1 MTGGIVAQQRCEMN
15 YAMQSK
21 HYGIDRCLLWIL
33 LGGLILRIALFTIAQ
48 PWTPKGEDTILHGS
62 RDSLAYHYLAHD
74 LVIYG
79 RYGGNSYADPEN
91 LDPAIRPLGY
101 ALFLAFWYW
110 LFAPRI
116 WIPLLVQIALSTASV
131 YLVYRIVQMMA
142 SLPAARFAAF
152 LYAVYPNAILH
163 ANSIMTEVLYNF
175 FALTAVYFWARFHLQ
190 QQASLRSLL
199 MLAGLVAFFVGL
211 GVYARVASMYLAL
224 ATVILLAIVATAIEK
239 KQRLWVG
246 LTAIVVL
253 LLSLLPY
260 SLFMYSKYGT
270 FQLTMTDAHNML
282 LNTVGHSIV
291 GRKGRLDPDVREI
304 KMQLRRELN
313 ALYQEAGID
322 PINSSP
328 FERARYFRKLA
339 LKYYR
344 EQPMTILTGSLAGM
358 ARLWLWPDR
367 IGEIADEVLP
377 KRVPLRG
384 VIVLAAYSVAIVH
397 LLVLLGLVVL
407 GIPQAYRAQRH
418 FFWLFLLVV
427 LYATLTSNAA
437 GNDRYRMQAAPVL
450 FPMAGLG
457 YSVLAR
463 RRAVATQELS

>member
-1 MTGGIVAQQRCEMN
+1 
-15 YAMQSK
+15 
-21 HYGIDRCLLWIL
+21 
-33 LGGLILRIALFTIAQ
+33 
-48 PWTPKGEDTILHGS
+48 
-62 RDSLAYHYLAHD
+62 
-74 LVIYG
+74 
-79 RYGGNSYADPEN
+79 
-91 LDPAIRPLGY
+91 
-101 ALFLAFWYW
+101 
-110 LFAPRI
+110 
-116 WIPLLVQIALSTASV
+116 
-131 YLVYRIVQMMA
+131 
-142 SLPAARFAAF
+142 
-152 LYAVYPNAILH
+152 
-163 ANSIMTEVLYNF
+163 
-175 FALTAVYFWARFHLQ
+175 
-190 QQASLRSLL
+190 LRSLL
-199 MLAGLVAFFVGL
+199 MLAGLAALFVGL

-457 YSVLAR
+457 YNAFAR
-463 RRAVATQELS
+463 RRTAEMEQISQG

>member
-1 MTGGIVAQQRCEMN
+1 VNAN
-15 YAMQSK
+15 MQTK
-21 HYGIDRCLLWIL
+21 PNGLDRYLLWIL
-33 LGGLILRIALFTIAQ
+33 LVGLVLRIALFVIAQ
-48 PWTPKGEDTILHGS
+48 PWTPKGEETILGGS
-62 RDSLAYHYLAHD
+62 ADSRSYHYLAHD
-74 LVIYG
+74 LVLYG
-79 RYGGNSYADPEN
+79 RYGGNPRADSRN

-110 LFAPRI
+110 LFTPRI
-116 WIPLLVQIALSTASV
+116 WIPLLAQIALSTASV

-175 FALTAVYFWARFHLQ
+175 FALTAVYFWVRFHLHQ
-190 QQASLRSLL
+190 HASLRSLL
-199 MLAGLVAFFVGL
+199 VLAGIVALVVGL

-224 ATVILLAIVATAIEK
+224 AIVILLAVLAPVAAHR
-239 KQRLWVG
+239 QRLWVG
-246 LTAIVVL
+246 LTAITVL
-253 LLSLLPY
+253 LLTLAPY
-260 SLFMYSKYGT
+260 SLTMYFKYGT
-270 FQLTMTDAHNML
+270 FQLTVTDSYNML
-282 LNTVGHSIV
+282 VNTVAHSIA
-291 GRKGRLDPDVREI
+291 GRRGRIDPEVLETKR
-304 KMQLRRELN
+304 QLRRELF

-322 PINSSP
+322 PVNSSP
-328 FERARYFRKLA
+328 FERARYFRELA
-339 LKYYR
+339 LKYFR

-377 KRVPLRG
+377 KRMPMRR
-384 VIVLAAYSVAIVH
+384 VIVLAAFSVAIAH
-397 LLVLLGLVVL
+397 LIALLGLVAL
-407 GIPQAYRAQRH
+407 GIPHAYRTQRY

-437 GNDRYRMQAAPVL
+437 GNDRLRMQAAPVL

-457 YSVLAR
+457 YNAFAR
-463 RRAVATQELS
+463 RRTAEMEQISQG

>member
-1 MTGGIVAQQRCEMN
+1 MVGMVETRM
-15 YAMQSK
+15 
-21 HYGIDRCLLWIL
+21 
-33 LGGLILRIALFTIAQ
+33 LILKTS
-48 PWTPKGEDTILHGS
+48 TPQYARWDTRSFWRSGIGS
-62 RDSLAYHYLAHD
+62 SL
-74 LVIYG
+74 
-79 RYGGNSYADPEN
+79 PEF
-91 LDPAIRPLGY
+91 GY
-101 ALFLAFWYW
+101 PCW
-110 LFAPRI
+110 
-116 WIPLLVQIALSTASV
+116 VQIALSTASV

-199 MLAGLVAFFVGL
+199 MLAGLAALFVGL

-450 FPMAGLG
+450 FPMAGIG
-457 YSVLAR
+457 YEVFAR
-463 RRAVATQELS
+463 RRTAEIEQVSQG

>member
-1 MTGGIVAQQRCEMN
+1 
-15 YAMQSK
+15 MQTK
-21 HYGIDRCLLWIL
+21 PNGLDRYLLWIL
-33 LGGLILRIALFTIAQ
+33 LVGLVLRIALFVIAQ

-62 RDSLAYHYLAHD
+62 RDSLSYHYLAHD
-74 LVIYG
+74 LVLYG
-79 RYGGNSYADPEN
+79 RYGGNAYADVEN

-110 LFAPRI
+110 LFVPRI
-116 WIPLLVQIALSTASV
+116 WIPLLAQIALSTASV

-152 LYAVYPNAILH
+152 LYAIYPNAILH

-175 FALTAVYFWARFHLQ
+175 FALTAVYFWVRFHLHQ
-190 QQASLRSLL
+190 HASLRSLL
-199 MLAGLVAFFVGL
+199 VFASIIALFVGL
-211 GVYARVASMYLAL
+211 AVYARVASLYLGA
-224 ATVILLAIVATAIEK
+224 ATVILLAFLTPAEPRRH
-239 KQRLWVG
+239 RLWVG
-246 LTAIVVL
+246 FTAIIVL
-253 LLSLLPY
+253 LIALLPY

-270 FQLTMTDAHNML
+270 FQLTMTYAYNML
-282 LNTVGHSIV
+282 FNTVGHSIA
-291 GRKGRLDPDVREI
+291 GRAARRDPRVAEVKNRL
-304 KMQLRRELN
+304 QQELQ
-313 ALYQEAGID
+313 ALFREAGID
-322 PINSSP
+322 PMNSSP
-328 FERARYFRKLA
+328 FERAPYFRKLA
-339 LKYYR
+339 FKYYR

-418 FFWLFLLVV
+418 FFWLFLMVA
-427 LYATLTSNAA
+427 LYVTLTSNAA
-437 GNDRYRMQAAPVL
+437 GNDRFRMQAAPVL
-450 FPMAGLG
+450 FPMAGFG
-457 YSVLAR
+457 YNAFAHR
-463 RRAVATQELS
+463 RTTGVEQVPHG

>member
-1 MTGGIVAQQRCEMN
+1 
-15 YAMQSK
+15 MQTK
-21 HYGIDRCLLWIL
+21 PNGLDRYLLWIL
-33 LGGLILRIALFTIAQ
+33 LVGLVLRIALFVIAQ

-62 RDSLAYHYLAHD
+62 RDSLSYHYLAHD

-175 FALTAVYFWARFHLQ
+175 FALMAVYFWARFHLHQ
-190 QQASLRSLL
+190 HASLRSLL
-199 MLAGLVAFFVGL
+199 VLAGIVALVVGL

-224 ATVILLAIVATAIEK
+224 ATVILLAILAPVATHR
-239 KQRLWVG
+239 QRLWVG
-246 LTAIVVL
+246 LTAITVL
-253 LLSLLPY
+253 LLTLVPY
-260 SLFMYSKYGT
+260 SLTMYFKYGT
-270 FQLTMTDAHNML
+270 FQLTMTDSYNML
-282 LNTVGHSIV
+282 LNTVAHSIA
-291 GRKGRLDPDVREI
+291 GRRGRIDPEVLKTKR
-304 KMQLRRELN
+304 QLRQELF

-322 PINSSP
+322 PVNSSP

-377 KRVPLRG
+377 KRMPIRR
-384 VIVLAAYSVAIVH
+384 VIVLAAFSVAIAH
-397 LLVLLGLVVL
+397 LMALLGLAAL
-407 GIPQAYRAQRH
+407 GIPHAYRTQRH

-437 GNDRYRMQAAPVL
+437 GNDRLRMQAAPVL
-450 FPMAGLG
+450 FPMAGIG
-457 YSVLAR
+457 YEVFAR
-463 RRAVATQELS
+463 RRTAEIEHVSQE

>member
-1 MTGGIVAQQRCEMN
+1 VNAN
-15 YAMQSK
+15 MQTK
-21 HYGIDRCLLWIL
+21 PNGLDRYLLWIL
-33 LGGLILRIALFTIAQ
+33 LVGLVLRIALFVIAQ
-48 PWTPKGEDTILHGS
+48 PWTAKGEDTILRGS
-62 RDSLAYHYLAHD
+62 RDSLSYHYLAHD
-74 LVIYG
+74 LVLYG
-79 RYGGNSYADPEN
+79 RYGGNAYADVEN

-110 LFAPRI
+110 LFTPRI
-116 WIPLLVQIALSTASV
+116 WIPLLAQIALSTASV

-142 SLPAARFAAF
+142 SLSAARFAAF

-175 FALTAVYFWARFHLQ
+175 FALTAVYFWVRFHLHRH
-190 QQASLRSLL
+190 ASLRSLL
-199 MLAGLVAFFVGL
+199 ALSSIFALFVAL

-224 ATVILLAIVATAIEK
+224 ATVILLALFTPVVARGC
-239 KQRLWVG
+239 RLWVG
-246 LTAIVVL
+246 FTAIIVL
-253 LLSLLPY
+253 LIALFPY

-282 LNTVGHSIV
+282 FNTVGHSIA
-291 GRKGRLDPDVREI
+291 GRAARRDPRVAEVKNRL
-304 KMQLRRELN
+304 QQELQ
-313 ALYQEAGID
+313 ALFREAGID
-322 PINSSP
+322 PMNSSP
-328 FERARYFRKLA
+328 FERAPYFRKLA
-339 LKYYR
+339 FKYYR
-344 EQPMTILTGSLAGM
+344 EQPMTIFTGSLAGM

-377 KRVPLRG
+377 KRMPMRRG
-384 VIVLAAYSVAIVH
+384 IVLAAFSVGIAH
-397 LLVLLGLVVL
+397 LMALLGLVVL
-407 GIPQAYRAQRH
+407 GIPHAYQTQRH

-457 YSVLAR
+457 YNAFAR
-463 RRAVATQELS
+463 RRTAEMEQISQG

>member
-1 MTGGIVAQQRCEMN
+1 MTGGIVAQQRCEVN

-21 HYGIDRCLLWIL
+21 HYGIDRYLLWIL
-33 LGGLILRIALFTIAQ
+33 LGGLILRIALFMIAQ
-48 PWTPKGEDTILHGS
+48 PWTAKGEETILHGS
-62 RDSLAYHYLAHD
+62 WDSLSYHFLAHD
-74 LVIYG
+74 LVLYG
-79 RYGGNSYADPEN
+79 KYGGNSYADVEN

-110 LFAPRI
+110 LFSPRI
-116 WIPLLVQIALSTASV
+116 WIPLLAQIALSTASV

-142 SLPAARFAAF
+142 SLSAARFAAF

-175 FALTAVYFWARFHLQ
+175 FALIVVYFWARFHLQ
-190 QQASLRSLL
+190 PQASLRSLL
-199 MLAGLVAFFVGL
+199 ASAGLVAFFVGL

-282 LNTVGHSIV
+282 FNTVGHSIV
-291 GRKGRLDPDVREI
+291 GRKGRLDPDVPKI

-328 FERARYFRKLA
+328 FERAPYFRKLA

-377 KRVPLRG
+377 KQAPLKRA
-384 VIVLAAYSVAIVH
+384 IVLVAYSVAIAH
-397 LLVLLGLVVL
+397 LLTLLGLAVL
-407 GIPQAYRAQRH
+407 GASQAYRTQQH

-457 YSVLAR
+457 YSVLER

>member
-1 MTGGIVAQQRCEMN
+1 
-15 YAMQSK
+15 MQTK
-21 HYGIDRCLLWIL
+21 PNGLDRYLLWIL
-33 LGGLILRIALFTIAQ
+33 LVGLVLRIALFVIAQ

-62 RDSLAYHYLAHD
+62 GDSLSYHYLAHD

-175 FALTAVYFWARFHLQ
+175 FALTAVYFWARFHLHQ
-190 QQASLRSLL
+190 HASLRSLL
-199 MLAGLVAFFVGL
+199 VLADIVALVVGL

-224 ATVILLAIVATAIEK
+224 AIVILLAILAPVATHR
-239 KQRLWVG
+239 QRLWVG
-246 LTAIVVL
+246 LTAITVL
-253 LLSLLPY
+253 LLTLVPY
-260 SLFMYSKYGT
+260 SLTMYFKYGT
-270 FQLTMTDAHNML
+270 FQLTMTDSYNML
-282 LNTVGHSIV
+282 LNTVAHSIA
-291 GRKGRLDPDVREI
+291 GRRGRIDPEVLKTKR
-304 KMQLRRELN
+304 QLRQELF

-322 PINSSP
+322 PVNSSP

-418 FFWLFLLVV
+418 FFWLFLMVA
-427 LYATLTSNAA
+427 LYVTLTSNAA
-437 GNDRYRMQAAPVL
+437 GNDRFRMQAAPVL
-450 FPMAGLG
+450 FPMAGIG
-457 YSVLAR
+457 YEVFAR
-463 RRAVATQELS
+463 RRTAEIEHVSQG